1 MRITVQDLENK
12 KKKLL
17 IEAGWKDLQD
27 DYDDVL
33 SEYQKIQVPGF
44 RLGKAPREFV
54 VRRFRKEILDEVSV
68 RCAHRLSRKAMEK
81 EGMSASGPVS
91 VSDIEITYGKPFRF
105 TAQFTALPEFQLP
118 DYTHITL
125 STRTD
130 EERRDELSEWLLKNT
145 DFDIPDDLTRQE
157 LEFDNATGAEPGS
170 EGWNAAIQRVKLLL
184 ILKKIAQQEGIEA
197 DEKDVS
203 GRIEKMAQE
212 FGVASSYLKQQ
223 LLQNGGLSRI
233 GSFLLAEK
241 TMDYLLGLC
250 PEKGTSQQVNI

>member
-17 IEAGWKDLQD
+17 IEAGWKDIQD

-44 RLGKAPREFV
+44 RSGKAPREFV

-68 RCAHRLSRKAMEK
+68 RCAQRLSRTAIEK
-81 EGMSASGPVS
+81 EGMTASGPVS

-105 TAQFTALPEFQLP
+105 TAQFTVLPEFQLL
-118 DYTHITL
+118 DYAHITL

-145 DFDIPDDLTRQE
+145 HVDIPDDLARQE
-157 LEFDNATGAEPGS
+157 LELDDAAGAEPGS

-184 ILKKIAQQEGIEA
+184 ILKKIARQEGIDV

-212 FGVASSYLKQQ
+212 FRVAASYLKQQ
-223 LLQNGGLSRI
+223 LLQSGGLSRI

-241 TMDYLLGLC
+241 TMDYLLGRC

>member
-1 MRITVQDLENK
+1 MRITVQDLENS

-17 IEAGWKDLQD
+17 IEAEWSDLQD
-27 DYDDVL
+27 DYDYVL

-44 RLGKAPREFV
+44 RSGKAPKEFV

-68 RCAHRLSRKAMEK
+68 RCAQRLSRAAIQK

-105 TAQFTALPEFQLP
+105 KAEFTVLPEFPLP
-118 DYTHITL
+118 DYSRITL

-130 EERRDELSEWLLKNT
+130 EERRNELSEWLLKNT
-145 DFDIPDDLTRQE
+145 HFDIPDGLARQE
-157 LEFDNATGAEPGS
+157 LEFDDVAGAEPGS
-170 EGWNAAIQRVKLLL
+170 EALNAATQRVKLLL
-184 ILKKIAQQEGIEA
+184 ILKKIARQEGIEA

-212 FGVASSYLKQQ
+212 TGVAASYLKQQ
-223 LLQNGGLSRI
+223 LLQSGGLSRI

-250 PEKGTSQQVNI
+250 SERGTSQQVNI